1 MKPSILLLYFAVFV
15 PASAVWL
22 GGLYLL
28 RKKLDFWPRTAL
40 FLLFYVVARYSLRL
54 VPSGL
59 VPYVADTPLFYTLLT
74 AVLVVGC
81 WFYVTKIE
89 GMT

>member
-28 RKKLDFWPRTAL
+28 RKKLDFWPRTASGGWDPRGYSAAL
-40 FLLFYVVARYSLRL
+40 AVSLLLQLVIAARLIGGKR
-54 VPSGL
+54 
-59 VPYVADTPLFYTLLT
+59 
-74 AVLVVGC
+74 
-81 WFYVTKIE
+81 
-89 GMT
+89 